1 MLRDRLFAGGG
12 ALSRSIPARTPPLSP
27 PRCVVAATLGVC
39 DRTVRRL
46 TPAAICPPSGRPLRA
61 HQRGGFARLFGW
73 RPRAE
78 VLTSIVPGCPSL
90 RWPL

>member
-46 TPAAICPPSGRPLRA
+46 TPAAICPRIRSAAPCAS
-61 HQRGGFARLFGW
+61 ARRICAPIWLAPAS
-73 RPRAE
+73 RSPD
-78 VLTSIVPGCPSL
+78 LNCPWMSVA
-90 RWPL
+90 